1 MLTLIIDFIKSVCH
15 DFHLSISY
23 SFITLLILLASA
35 SYGNYHLYFHR
46 LAKVPGPRIA
56 ALTRLY
62 LVYHI
67 RFSNM
72 LDVTVKLHRKYGSSV
87 RIAPNEVSFD
97 NAEASKKIY
106 SK

>member
-1 MLTLIIDFIKSVCH
+1 MLTRIIDTIESVFH
-15 DFHLSISY
+15 DFHLYTSY
-23 SFITLLILLASA
+23 SFVTVLALLAAA
-35 SYGNYHLYFHR
+35 SYGTYQLHFHP

-62 LVYHI
+62 MVYHI

-72 LDVTVKLHRKYGSSV
+72 SEVIVNLHKKYGSSV

-97 NAEASKKIY
+97 NAEASKKMY
-106 SK
+106 SE